1 MMQPT
6 VPPLAMLPRD
16 AALARKRTIPL
27 TGAAGQVC
35 AEMVM
40 FYPPG
45 IPLLMPGETITG
57 ETIEVCGK
65 LLAAGAHP
73 YASDTSLETVRVVH

>member
-1 MMQPT
+1 MP
-6 VPPLAMLPRD
+6 PRD
-16 AALARKRTIPL
+16 AALGRKVTVPLASATGRT
-27 TGAAGQVC
+27 C

-45 IPLLMPGETITG
+45 IPLLMPGETINE
-57 ETIEVCGK
+57 ETLGVCRQ

-73 YASDTSLETVRVVH
+73 YASDPIFETIRVVE

>member
-1 MMQPT
+1 
-6 VPPLAMLPRD
+6 MLPRD
-16 AALARKRTIPL
+16 AALAPKHAVQLAT
-27 TGAAGQVC
+27 AAGQTC

-45 IPLLMPGETITG
+45 IPLLMPGESITS
-57 ETIEVCGK
+57 ESIDACGK

-73 YASDTSLETVRVVH
+73 YASDTSLATVRVVKK